1 MNIEN
6 MELEKLTGT
15 PLGMRYPLYLTQDV
29 IDQGNDY
36 SNFITFCSSLSEYDQ
51 VDLHISCLGGR
62 VSTTSIIATAIENS
76 RATFIAHLNSIC
88 WSGATVVA
96 LSCDGWVLGDM
107 VEFGL
112 HSTQGGTG
120 YSELSK
126 VKMRTDAMERM
137 NDLIDSKYYS
147 NLLTPEEIKRMKDG
161 AEITFFKD
169 ELTERLKVYAEKR
182 SEKLFKKDIESQN
195 DLSEFTSEQL
205 EDEVIACREDI
216 KLYQKELKGRL
227 KEKGGVSKCSG

>member
-6 MELEKLTGT
+6 MELEKLVGH
-15 PLGMRYPLYLTQDV
+15 PVGVRYTLFLTNDV
-29 IDQGNDY
+29 IDQGSDY
-36 SNFITFCSSLSEYDQ
+36 SNFITFCASLTEYDH

-76 RATFIAHLNSIC
+76 RGTFTAHLNSIC

-96 LSCDGWVLGDM
+96 LSCDQWVVGDL

-120 YSELSK
+120 YTELSK
-126 VKMRTDAMERM
+126 VKMRAGAMERM

-147 NLLTPEEIKRMKDG
+147 FLLSEDEISRMKDG

-169 ELTERLKVYAEKR
+169 ELIERLRVYATKR
-182 SEKLFKKDIESQN
+182 QELFVNDQEQPSLEEFTTEELQEELESINQDKKDI
-195 DLSEFTSEQL
+195 
-205 EDEVIACREDI
+205 
-216 KLYQKELKGRL
+216 QKELKKRL
-227 KEKGGVSKCSG
+227 SEEKLK